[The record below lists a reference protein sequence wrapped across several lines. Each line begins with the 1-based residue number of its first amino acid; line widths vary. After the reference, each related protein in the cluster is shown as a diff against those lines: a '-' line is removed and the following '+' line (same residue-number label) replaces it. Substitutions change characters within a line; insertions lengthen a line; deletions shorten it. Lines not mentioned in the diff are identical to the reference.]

1 MAKGSHT
8 PEGKGA
14 WEHWEGSNL
23 MLVAPEK
30 DAVSKMLSD
39 HLSHALIIAPLR
51 PGEALQA
58 WLGTGHR

>member
-1 MAKGSHT
+1 
-8 PEGKGA
+8 
-14 WEHWEGSNL
+14 
-23 MLVAPEK
+23 MLVAPEE

-39 HLSHALIIAPLR
+39 PLSHALIIAPLR